1 MCECKN
7 ATNLGKLYPLHK
19 IHKKLQNVPGCFP
32 LNSFLTQLCKIDYLL
47 SKIFVFFLCQIKT
60 VTKIHEN
67 AIFVD
72 VVGSVYRIKYTL

>member
-1 MCECKN
+1 MYECKN

-47 SKIFVFFLCQIKT
+47 SKNFVFFFMSDQNCHKNSR
-60 VTKIHEN
+60 KCY
-67 AIFVD
+67 FC
-72 VVGSVYRIKYTL
+72 